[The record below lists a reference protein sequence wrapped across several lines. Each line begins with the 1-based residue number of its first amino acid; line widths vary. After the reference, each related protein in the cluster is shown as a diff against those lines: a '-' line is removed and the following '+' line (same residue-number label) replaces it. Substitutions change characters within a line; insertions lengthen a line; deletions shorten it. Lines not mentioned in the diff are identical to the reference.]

1 MSWEAGHQK
10 LHNKFRGIN
19 EEILNTKG
27 FIDERKSKLL
37 LYKFLKENP
46 SFTSEFMTGVSLFPF
61 QHMAIKAMMDS
72 DYFLGIW
79 SRGMSKCSHYDSLV
93 WTDRGLIKIGDI
105 KIGDKVQSLIGFN
118 EVENKVI
125 NNKQQSYKITTQSG
139 LVSNGLDYHKLLV
152 FNKDLEFEWKFS
164 KDIIIDD
171 ILVIKKFKTLELL
184 QKDIFAD
191 FKFENNVVNF
201 NKPKV
206 VKFDN
211 APLKDWYYFF
221 GLLIG
226 DGCILNRGISITS
239 EDFEI
244 KDFLEAFS
252 LKLGLN
258 LTVANKPGKTK
269 DFRIYSKE
277 LISFL
282 YHLGFDQKKAC
293 EKNIPSI
300 LTQASSENIQFLMRG
315 LFDTDGYCATQ
326 RKEKKGT
333 CVRVGFTSTSEVLIH
348 QILNLCLQEGFLF
361 KKKLTFKGGV
371 SNFPNGKIY
380 NCNKAWSLILSDG
393 KSVKEFGEK
402 IGFNIKRKQSKI
414 LDLQEQTSQDGSFCE
429 FIPYVGDFLKKKLNK
444 KSICFIKDEKKIKLN
459 FREKT
464 SRVLLNKILNFEN
477 LPDDIREKL
486 NFLNKND
493 VYFEKVKSVEMD
505 ECITVDIQVAN
516 EHCYIADGIVNHN
529 SFSTAVFAILDATL
543 NQGVHIGII
552 SKSFRQSKMIF
563 RKIEEISRSP
573 KAGFLA
579 QCITRISKTND
590 EWIIEIGRSR
600 ITALPLGDGEKLRGF
615 RFQRMIIDELLLM
628 PEKILNEVILPFLSV
643 VENPTE
649 RQQLHDLESKLIA
662 KGEMTEEDRYRWPSN
677 KIIGLSSASYKFE
690 YLYKLYQEYE
700 RLIMHPDRQ
709 DGAHRVIM
717 HFSYDC
723 APQQLYDQNL
733 LSQAKATM
741 SQSQFEREFGSVFT
755 DDSSGYFKVSKMALC
770 TVVDGEGQSV
780 EIMGESKAEY
790 IASFDPSWSE
800 SDGSDDF
807 AIQLIKLNP
816 SKKGGTVVHSYAMAG
831 TNLKKHIEYFHYLL
845 SNFNIIAVVGDYNGG
860 VQFLS
865 ACNESEVF
873 KRDGLK
879 LDTFDFDFD
888 NIADYDKSLRE
899 ARSQYNLTTKRIV
912 HLRKPSSFWIRY
924 ANELLQ
930 GSFDHRRIWFAG
942 MAIDDDYS
950 RQKTAKISIDD
961 IKYSKIEED
970 LSSGAKLIDFIE
982 HQKDMIELI
991 KVQCAL
997 VQVTT
1002 STQGT
1007 QSFDLPSNL
1016 KKQKGANRARKDSY
1030 SALVL
1035 GNWMMHMYY
1044 DMMAVEAAA
1053 APIGFTPMFIC

>member
-27 FIDERKSKLL
+27 FIDERKSKIL

-79 SRGMSKCSHYDSLV
+79 CLDENEYVLTESGFKKIKDVNVGERVRSRNKLNLVTDKKFNAPNEKGLYIKTFSGDSFKAKLGHKTLIYNSLTLDLEFKEIETLSTEDFLPIKLGMNCWGDAQLVENSPKMNIEDCDYWYFLLGYMIGDGYFDDYTMHWCSEDSKVIDMTIAKAKEYFPKNKIICRSRADNGFLEMGISSKDLIDWLKSIGFDRSLKAKNKIIPDSILQINEQKMAALISGIFSADGYCSILKDKRYSNSKTVKLGLKNTSIELLRQVKMLLNNFGVESSIRYSGSHKDVPYYDLKIPKSGHQKFSDRIGFISDHKQDNLLEVLNLPSRKYQINLVPNLGTYLKKKYKTWQKLFGERGNFGKDMCLDSALSAKFLDEKDRQALLVLKNENIYFSKIETITSIETSTVDITVDSEENYVGNGIVHHNSRGMSK
-93 WTDRGLIKIGDI
+93 
-105 KIGDKVQSLIGFN
+105 
-118 EVENKVI
+118 
-125 NNKQQSYKITTQSG
+125 
-139 LVSNGLDYHKLLV
+139 
-152 FNKDLEFEWKFS
+152 
-164 KDIIIDD
+164 
-171 ILVIKKFKTLELL
+171 
-184 QKDIFAD
+184 
-191 FKFENNVVNF
+191 
-201 NKPKV
+201 
-206 VKFDN
+206 
-211 APLKDWYYFF
+211 
-221 GLLIG
+221 
-226 DGCILNRGISITS
+226 
-239 EDFEI
+239 
-244 KDFLEAFS
+244 
-252 LKLGLN
+252 
-258 LTVANKPGKTK
+258 
-269 DFRIYSKE
+269 
-277 LISFL
+277 
-282 YHLGFDQKKAC
+282 
-293 EKNIPSI
+293 
-300 LTQASSENIQFLMRG
+300 
-315 LFDTDGYCATQ
+315 
-326 RKEKKGT
+326 
-333 CVRVGFTSTSEVLIH
+333 
-348 QILNLCLQEGFLF
+348 
-361 KKKLTFKGGV
+361 
-371 SNFPNGKIY
+371 
-380 NCNKAWSLILSDG
+380 
-393 KSVKEFGEK
+393 
-402 IGFNIKRKQSKI
+402 
-414 LDLQEQTSQDGSFCE
+414 
-429 FIPYVGDFLKKKLNK
+429 
-444 KSICFIKDEKKIKLN
+444 
-459 FREKT
+459 
-464 SRVLLNKILNFEN
+464 
-477 LPDDIREKL
+477 
-486 NFLNKND
+486 
-493 VYFEKVKSVEMD
+493 
-505 ECITVDIQVAN
+505 
-516 EHCYIADGIVNHN
+516 

-662 KGEMTEEDRYRWPSN
+662 KGEMIEEDRYRWPSN

-770 TVVDGEGQSV
+770 TVVDGEGQS
-780 EIMGESKAEY
+780 
-790 IASFDPSWSE
+790 
-800 SDGSDDF
+800 
-807 AIQLIKLNP
+807 
-816 SKKGGTVVHSYAMAG
+816 VVHSYAMAG